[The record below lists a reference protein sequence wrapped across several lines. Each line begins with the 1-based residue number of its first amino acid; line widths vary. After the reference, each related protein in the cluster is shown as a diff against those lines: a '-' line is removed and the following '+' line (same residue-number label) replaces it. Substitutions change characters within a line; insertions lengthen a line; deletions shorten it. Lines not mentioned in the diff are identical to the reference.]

1 MNLRKDHYRCLCWVD
16 VFPTTVDIECLLLDV
31 LSQLSGDEVVPGRVE
46 NATGTHRFFISF
58 FGKFGR
64 VVFCQVVRSRFSE
77 WTLASPFVMVDTTSN
92 GGSLGSRVDEDRS
105 KARQG
110 VVNCRIQ

>member
-1 MNLRKDHYRCLCWVD
+1 MQEPSENLFVPVRSWWSGLSPFGSREFPICLAQ
-16 VFPTTVDIECLLLDV
+16 PKRNIQ
-31 LSQLSGDEVVPGRVE
+31 SS
-46 NATGTHRFFISF
+46 SF
-58 FGKFGR
+58 FPLMCCVPSHVEKLDQPTGK
-64 VVFCQVVRSRFSE
+64 S
-77 WTLASPFVMVDTTSN
+77 DTTSN

>member
-1 MNLRKDHYRCLCWVD
+1 M
-16 VFPTTVDIECLLLDV
+16 
-31 LSQLSGDEVVPGRVE
+31 
-46 NATGTHRFFISF
+46 
-58 FGKFGR
+58 
-64 VVFCQVVRSRFSE
+64 
-77 WTLASPFVMVDTTSN
+77 FVNFVNHITTSN

>member
-1 MNLRKDHYRCLCWVD
+1 MGLCAGTAVEPQLADETPRVRLRPLEVGGERRESAGTPRGSHFFLKNQSQSCV
-16 VFPTTVDIECLLLDV
+16 V
-31 LSQLSGDEVVPGRVE
+31 LPFTQLVV
-46 NATGTHRFFISF
+46 
-58 FGKFGR
+58 K
-64 VVFCQVVRSRFSE
+64 
-77 WTLASPFVMVDTTSN
+77 TTSN